1 MDPKLDKLIHHYKDT
16 ISHHSCSYNKQN
28 NDPNLMCHYVRLL
41 NINHIIYFLAFD
53 NSLLN
58 LNLQWDN
65 QLYSL
70 SFHKFYHIKTF
81 LNAR

>member
-16 ISHHSCSYNKQN
+16 IFHHSCSYNKQN
-28 NDPNLMCHYVRLL
+28 NDPNLMCHYVLLL

-58 LNLQWDN
+58 LNLQ
-65 QLYSL
+65 
-70 SFHKFYHIKTF
+70 
-81 LNAR
+81 